1 MGDSRVEVLVQAVAY
16 LNGGEVDSAKRIIDE
31 EYPFVPVERRGRR
44 YTVQQMVEQFFRDGF
59 IDRYSG
65 ERLVNPGVLRAI
77 SEMIPDA
84 FPYQA
89 HWKTGECHLAYWND
103 HPTID
108 HICPLS
114 LGGEDGPE
122 NWATTSMMRNSLKGN
137 FTLEQMGWVLQ
148 ERGDIREWDGLS
160 KVFVDLVEREKALLQ
175 VGRIRNY
182 YTATK
187 EMVKRYDL

>member
-1 MGDSRVEVLVQAVAY
+1 MGDSRVEVLVRAVTA
-16 LNGGEVDSAKRIIDE
+16 LNSGEIDLAKRAIE
-31 EYPFVPVERRGRR
+31 EGYPFAPVERGKRG
-44 YTVQQMVEQFFRDGF
+44 YTVRQMVEQFFKDGF

-77 SEMIPDA
+77 SEMIPDV

-108 HICPLS
+108 HIYPLS

-137 FTLEQMGWVLQ
+137 FTLEQMGWMLQ
-148 ERGDIREWDGLS
+148 ERGNIREWDGLS
-160 KVFVDLVEREKALLQ
+160 KVFVELIEREKALLQ
-175 VGRIRNY
+175 VGRIRSY
-182 YTATK
+182 YMATK